1 MRTLGE
7 KGNLG
12 MSDLDDFELNEQA
25 PDLDVESQTQ
35 SPDESGGRR
44 RLAIV
49 VAILVVLVA
58 VVGGWLWSRQSRVEP
73 LAESAEGAVEQIV
86 EPPSVEMEEEAEPID
101 LPELDASDIVVR
113 ELAAALSA
121 HPEFAAWLVND
132 ELVRRFVVAADN
144 IAEGE
149 TPRVHLGFMAP
160 ESGFRTWESEG
171 GLHVSPTS
179 YRRYDPITEAF
190 ISLDSEG
197 SIELYRQLE
206 PLAQQAYRD
215 LGYPERR
222 FEDVVRAAAQVVLDT
237 PRTTGPVKLEAAVRS
252 YRFADPRLEELAP
265 VQKQLLRFGPR
276 NLTKIQEKVQA
287 LLDALD
293 SSQP

>member
-1 MRTLGE
+1 
-7 KGNLG
+7 
-12 MSDLDDFELNEQA
+12 MSDLDEFELNEQA
-25 PDLDVESQTQ
+25 SDVDSEPMTQ
-35 SPDESGGRR
+35 SPDDGAERR
-44 RLAIV
+44 RLVIAVAIV
-49 VAILVVLVA
+49 VVLVA
-58 VVGGWLWSRQSRVEP
+58 VVGGWLWSRKARIEP
-73 LAESAEGAVEQIV
+73 VAEVAEEAVEQTA
-86 EPPSVEMEEEAEPID
+86 EPSSGEMAVEAEPID
-101 LPELDASDIVVR
+101 LPDLDASDIVVR
-113 ELAAALSA
+113 ELAAALSS

-160 ESGFRTWESEG
+160 KSGFRTWESEG

-215 LGYPERR
+215 LGYPDRS
-222 FEDVVRAAAQVVLDT
+222 FEDVVRAAAKVVLDT
-237 PRTTGPVKLEAAVRS
+237 PRTSGPVKLEPAVRS
-252 YRFADPRLEELAP
+252 YKFADPGLEELAP

-276 NLTKIQEKVQA
+276 NLTKIQDKVQA
-287 LLDALD
+287 LLNALD